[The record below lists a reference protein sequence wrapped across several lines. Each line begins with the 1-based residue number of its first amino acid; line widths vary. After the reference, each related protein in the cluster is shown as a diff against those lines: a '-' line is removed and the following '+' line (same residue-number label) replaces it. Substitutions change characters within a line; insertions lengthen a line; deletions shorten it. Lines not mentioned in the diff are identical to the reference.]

1 MQCVINTIN
10 CREDFAVRK
19 FLQFCLLISL
29 PFCHGLA
36 HAENIVVSLV
46 TPSAPYMDHF
56 VAIEKGYFREQN
68 LTVEYIRAGGGVAT
82 PALMS
87 GELHLSTSAGSAL
100 SAGLRGGPL
109 KIIYTNLSRPSYKF
123 ISTKPEIQTLK
134 DLVGKKIAIN
144 TFGDTQH
151 LALLLLLKK
160 YNIPSTSVLF
170 IAMGR
175 NETRFAAF
183 KSGAIDATLLL
194 PRDVLQV
201 GQSKGSVLAD
211 IGKEIQL
218 IWSGAATSNKLLAE
232 NRALAERFLT
242 GAVKGREY
250 ARRFKDQTLAVVSKY
265 DKSPREG
272 IELDYDATLASMTA
286 EGSVTDDVLR
296 DEIATRAE
304 LTKMSN
310 PPDKEKLFDYSLVKK
325 VYAELKA
332 SGWQPKP

>member
-1 MQCVINTIN
+1 MKIRVL
-10 CREDFAVRK
+10 A
-19 FLQFCLLISL
+19 CLLTTGL
-29 PFCHGLA
+29 LVPGLA
-36 HAENIVVSLV
+36 GAENITVSLV
-46 TPSAPYMDHF
+46 TPSAAYMDHF

-68 LTVEYIRAGGGVAT
+68 LNVEYIRAGGGVAT

-109 KIIYTNLSRPSYKF
+109 KIVYTNLSRPSYKL
-123 ISTKPEIQTLK
+123 ISTKPEIQALR
-134 DLVGKKIAIN
+134 DLSGKKVAIN

-151 LALLLLLKK
+151 LATLLLLKK
-160 YNIPSTSVLF
+160 YNIPSTSVL
-170 IAMGR
+170 IVAMGR

-183 KSGAIDATLLL
+183 KNMAIDATLLL

-201 GQSKGSVLAD
+201 GQSKGTVLAD

-218 IWSGAATSNKLLAE
+218 IWSGAVTSNKLLAE
-232 NRALAERFLT
+232 NRSLVERFIA
-242 GAVKGREY
+242 GAVRGREY
-250 ARRFKDQTLAVVSKY
+250 ARRFKDQTLAIIAKY

-272 IELDYDATLASMTA
+272 IELDYDATVASMTL

-310 PPDKEKLFDYSLVKK
+310 PPDKEKLFDYSIVKK
-325 VYAELKA
+325 VYAEIKA
-332 SGWQPKP
+332 SGWQPRP

>member
-1 MQCVINTIN
+1 MK
-10 CREDFAVRK
+10 RL
-19 FLQFCLLISL
+19 LQRCLLMAAL
-29 PFCHGLA
+29 FFPTFAG
-36 HAENIVVSLV
+36 AENVTVSLV
-46 TPSAPYMDHF
+46 TPSAAYMDHF

-68 LTVEYIRAGGGVAT
+68 LNVEYIRAGGGVAT

-109 KIIYTNLSRPSYKF
+109 KIVYTNLSRPSYKV
-123 ISTKPEIQTLK
+123 ISTKPDIQTLK
-134 DLVGKKIAIN
+134 DLTGRKIAIN

-151 LALLLLLKK
+151 LATLLLLKK

-183 KSGAIDATLLL
+183 KTAAIDATPLL

-201 GQSKGSVLAD
+201 GQSKGAVLAD
-211 IGKEIQL
+211 IGKEVQL
-218 IWSGAATSNKLLAE
+218 IWSGAVTSNKLLAE
-232 NRALAERFLT
+232 NRGLVERFLA
-242 GAVKGREY
+242 GAIRGREY
-250 ARRFKDQTLAVVSKY
+250 ARRFKEQTLAIIAKY

-272 IELDYDATLASMTA
+272 IELDYDATVASMTA

-310 PPDKEKLFDYSLVKK
+310 PPDKEKLFDYSLVRKI
-325 VYAELKA
+325 YAELKA
-332 SGWQPKP
+332 SGWQPRP

>member
-1 MQCVINTIN
+1 
-10 CREDFAVRK
+10 
-19 FLQFCLLISL
+19 L
-29 PFCHGLA
+29 PFCHGLV

-46 TPSAPYMDHF
+46 TPSAAYMDHF

-68 LTVEYIRAGGGVAT
+68 LNVEYIRAGGGVAT

-109 KIIYTNLSRPSYKF
+109 KIIYTNLSKPSYKF

-134 DLVGKKIAIN
+134 DLAGKKIAIN

-183 KSGAIDATLLL
+183 KSAAIDATLLL

-201 GQSKGSVLAD
+201 GQSKGPVLAD

-250 ARRFKDQTLAVVSKY
+250 ARRFKDQTVAVVSKY

-272 IELDYDATLASMTA
+272 IELDYDATISSMTA

-310 PPDKEKLFDYSLVKK
+310 PPDKDKLFDYSVIKK
-325 VYAELKA
+325 IYNDLKA
-332 SGWQPKP
+332 SGWRSKP

>member
-1 MQCVINTIN
+1 MKKRCGLYVM
-10 CREDFAVRK
+10 VVV
-19 FLQFCLLISL
+19 LLRCSL
-29 PFCHGLA
+29 A
-36 HAENIVVSLV
+36 AAENITVSLV
-46 TPSAPYMDHF
+46 TPSAAYMDHF

-68 LTVEYIRAGGGVAT
+68 LNVEYIRAGGGVAT

-109 KIIYTNLSRPSYKF
+109 KIVYTNLSRPSYKF

-134 DLVGKKIAIN
+134 DLIGKKIAIN

-151 LALLLLLKK
+151 LATLLLLKK
-160 YNIPSTSVLF
+160 HNIPSTSVLF

-183 KSGAIDATLLL
+183 KTAAIDATPLL

-201 GQSKGSVLAD
+201 GQSKGPVLAD
-211 IGKEIQL
+211 IGKEVQL
-218 IWSGAATSNKLLAE
+218 IWSGAVTSNRLLSE
-232 NRALAERFLT
+232 NRGLVERFLA
-242 GAVKGREY
+242 GAIRGREY
-250 ARRFKDQTLAVVSKY
+250 ARRYKEQTLAIIAKY

-272 IELDYDATLASMTA
+272 IELDYDATVASMTA
-286 EGSVTDDVLR
+286 EGSVSEDVLR

-310 PPDKEKLFDYSLVKK
+310 PPDKDRLFDYSIVKK
-325 VYAELKA
+325 IYSELRSA
-332 SGWQPKP
+332 GWQAKP

>member
-1 MQCVINTIN
+1 MKKGF
-10 CREDFAVRK
+10 FAS
-19 FLQFCLLISL
+19 LLMAGL
-29 PFCHGLA
+29 MAAGLA
-36 HAENIVVSLV
+36 GAENITVSLV
-46 TPSAPYMDHF
+46 TPSAAYMDHF

-68 LTVEYIRAGGGVAT
+68 LNVEYIRAGGGVAT

-109 KIIYTNLSRPSYKF
+109 KIVYTNLSRPSYKL
-123 ISTKPEIQTLK
+123 ISTKSEIQTLK
-134 DLVGKKIAIN
+134 DLSGKKVAIN

-151 LALLLLLKK
+151 LATLLLLKK
-160 YNIPSTSVLF
+160 HNIPSTSVL
-170 IAMGR
+170 IVAMGR

-183 KSGAIDATLLL
+183 KNTAIDATLLL

-201 GQSKGSVLAD
+201 GQSKGAVLAD
-211 IGKEIQL
+211 IGKEVQL
-218 IWSGAATSNKLLAE
+218 IWSGAVTSTKLLAE
-232 NRALAERFLT
+232 NRGLVERFIA
-242 GAVKGREY
+242 GAVRGREY
-250 ARRFKDQTLAVVSKY
+250 ARRFKDQTLAIIAKY

-272 IELDYDATLASMTA
+272 IELDYDATVASMTV

-310 PPDKEKLFDYSLVKK
+310 PPDKERLFDYSIVRK
-325 VYAELKA
+325 VYAEIKA
-332 SGWQPKP
+332 SGWQPRP

>member
-1 MQCVINTIN
+1 VSKLRQ
-10 CREDFAVRK
+10 
-19 FLQFCLLISL
+19 LGLLISL
-29 PFCHGLA
+29 SLCHGFA
-36 HAENIVVSLV
+36 GAENIVVSLV
-46 TPSAPYMDHF
+46 TPSAAYMDHF

-68 LTVEYIRAGGGVAT
+68 LNVEYIRAGGGVAT

-87 GELHLSTSAGSAL
+87 GDLHLSTSAGSAL
-100 SAGLRGGPL
+100 SAALRGGPL
-109 KIIYTNLSRPSYKF
+109 KIIYTNLSKPSYKF

-160 YNIPSTSVLF
+160 YNIPATSVLF

-183 KSGAIDATLLL
+183 KTTAIDATLLL
-194 PRDVLQV
+194 PRDALQV
-201 GQSKGSVLAD
+201 GPLKGTVLAD

-232 NRALAERFLT
+232 NRGLVERFLT
-242 GAVKGREY
+242 GAIKGREY

-265 DKSPREG
+265 DKSLRDG
-272 IELDYDATLASMTA
+272 IELDYDATISSMTP
-286 EGSVTDDVLR
+286 EGSVADDVLR
-296 DEIATRAE
+296 DESATRAE
-304 LTKMSN
+304 LTKLN
-310 PPDKEKLFDYSLVKK
+310 TPPDKDKVFDYSIVKK
-325 VYAELKA
+325 ISAELNA
-332 SGWQPKP
+332 SGWQPNP

>member
-1 MQCVINTIN
+1 
-10 CREDFAVRK
+10 
-19 FLQFCLLISL
+19 
-29 PFCHGLA
+29 
-36 HAENIVVSLV
+36 
-46 TPSAPYMDHF
+46 MDHF
-56 VAIEKGYFREQN
+56 VAIEKGFFREQN

-82 PALMS
+82 PALLS

-100 SAGLRGGPL
+100 SAGLRGGPV
-109 KIIYTNLSRPSYKF
+109 KIVYTNLSKPSYKL
-123 ISTKPEIQTLK
+123 ISTKTEIQSLK
-134 DLVGKKIAIN
+134 ELSGKKIAIN
-144 TFGDTQH
+144 SFGDTQH

-160 YNIPSTSVLF
+160 YRIAPTAVLF

-201 GQSKGSVLAD
+201 GQFQGHVLAD

-218 IWSGAATSNKLLAE
+218 IWSGAATSSKLLSE
-232 NRALAERFLT
+232 DRGLVERFLT
-242 GAVKGREY
+242 GAIKGREY
-250 ARRFKDQTLAVVSKY
+250 ARRFKDQTLAIVGKY

-272 IELDYDATLASMTA
+272 IELDYDATVASMTA
-286 EGSVTDDVLR
+286 EGSVTDEVLR

-304 LTKMSN
+304 LTKTAN
-310 PPDKEKLFDYSLVKK
+310 PPDKEKLFDYSLVRKI
-325 VYAELKA
+325 YADLKT

>member
-1 MQCVINTIN
+1 
-10 CREDFAVRK
+10 
-19 FLQFCLLISL
+19 L

-109 KIIYTNLSRPSYKF
+109 KIIYTNLSKPSYKF

-134 DLVGKKIAIN
+134 DLAGKKIAIN

-232 NRALAERFLT
+232 NRALAERFLS
-242 GAVKGREY
+242 GVVKGREY

-272 IELDYDATLASMTA
+272 IELDYDATISSMTA

-310 PPDKEKLFDYSLVKK
+310 PPDKGKLFDYSLVKK
-325 VYAELKA
+325 IYAELKA